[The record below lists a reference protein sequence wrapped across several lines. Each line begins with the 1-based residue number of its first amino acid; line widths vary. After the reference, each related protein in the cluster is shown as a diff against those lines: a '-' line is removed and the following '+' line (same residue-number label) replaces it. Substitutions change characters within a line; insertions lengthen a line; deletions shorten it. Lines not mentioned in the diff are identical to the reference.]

1 MPKQFPSKEEA
12 EKNIRVA
19 TNVTL
24 ALSSN
29 MIFAILIQL
38 FFSKLVKNIWP
49 LYNLIQL
56 IIHLYVLKV
65 EMPVNASSFLQ
76 ILHGAMNLDAIPKK
90 EIIGYFKEN
99 EYTNFVKSN
108 IKYVIIILIPLTVL
122 ISIPVFFIIKCIRK
136 SENAKV
142 QKVVQKIDKML
153 MFSMILRTLLAI
165 YITLCVI
172 SIKGFVEG
180 KALEMLTIIVS
191 VFTIACLISSIV
203 FTCKCKKET
212 LDKEKTKRRFGTI
225 Y

>member
-1 MPKQFPSKEEA
+1 
-12 EKNIRVA
+12 
-19 TNVTL
+19 
-24 ALSSN
+24 
-29 MIFAILIQL
+29 
-38 FFSKLVKNIWP
+38 
-49 LYNLIQL
+49 
-56 IIHLYVLKV
+56 
-65 EMPVNASSFLQ
+65 
-76 ILHGAMNLDAIPKK
+76 MNLDAIPKK

-108 IKYVIIILIPLTVL
+108 IKYGIIIAIPLTVL

-180 KALEMLTIIVS
+180 KGLEMLTITVS
-191 VFTIACLISSIV
+191 VFTIGCLISSIV
-203 FTCKCKKET
+203 FTFKCKKDT
-212 LDKEKTKRRFGTI
+212 LDKEGTKRRFGTI